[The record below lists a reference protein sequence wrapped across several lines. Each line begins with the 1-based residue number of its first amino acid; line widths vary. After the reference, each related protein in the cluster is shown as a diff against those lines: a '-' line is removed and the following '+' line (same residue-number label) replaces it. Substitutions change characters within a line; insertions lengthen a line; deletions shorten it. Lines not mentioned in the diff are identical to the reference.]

1 MGSIWRSVLTWLLV
15 LAMPV
20 QGIAAIGTQH
30 CAPTHRGIDLPAK
43 AEQAQPRH
51 AHGHAKAGA
60 VLAAVNE
67 SPVLGPAHTVNA
79 VNAEHAISTADSNCS
94 ACAACCLALGLPSG
108 ALDLPAWA
116 EGSSLAPPTMTAMP
130 SFVAGCLDRPPR
142 NFLA

>member
-1 MGSIWRSVLTWLLV
+1 MCSIWRSVLTWLLV

-51 AHGHAKAGA
+51 AHGHARAEA
-60 VLAAVNE
+60 VLAAVTE
-67 SPVLGPAHTVNA
+67 SRVLGPAHA
-79 VNAEHAISTADSNCS
+79 LHAEHAISTADAKCS

-116 EGSSLAPPTMTAMP
+116 EGSSLAPPTMTGMP
-130 SFVAGCLDRPPR
+130 SFVAGGLDRPPR

>member
-1 MGSIWRSVLTWLLV
+1 MRSIWRSVLTWLLV

-51 AHGHAKAGA
+51 AHGHARAEA

-67 SPVLGPAHTVNA
+67 SPVLGPDHSM
-79 VNAEHAISTADSNCS
+79 NAEHAISTAYSNCS

-116 EGSSLAPPTMTAMP
+116 EGSSLAPPTMTGMP
-130 SFVAGCLDRPPR
+130 SFVAGGLDRPPR